1 MKLLTS
7 EPGKIRRIGRKL
19 WLICCLLLASLGL
32 VAYFTA
38 KKKPKAPTPSQ
49 SVARS
54 VPAVQV
60 SGGALF
66 RTIRLSGTTAP
77 IKYATLVAPRL
88 RGGGWHQ
95 SQGGSISTGAG
106 QAASTY
112 SDSQTGAGSARAVF
126 SRFSSQGG
134 GSTAAAGTG
143 GSAVAA
149 TGGGGAGGP
158 AGGGGMT
165 GGRMGRRFMATLTIR
180 ELVGAG
186 ARVKEGDIVA
196 EFDREDMLTQLDD
209 FKAQVA
215 QMEAQMEKLRAQLDV
230 VRKAHAQT
238 IYVSKANLSKARLD
252 LKTIPVQPDIL
263 AEQLRLTAEEANAN
277 EKQLANEV
285 PLMEVSL
292 KAQMRIFEMD
302 LQEARAELKRL
313 ESNADKMLVRAPLGG
328 IVVMR
333 TIFRGQ
339 EQGQI
344 MKGDQLMPG
353 QPFMQIVDTSA
364 MVVNSWLN
372 QVDAEQVRVGAKAT
386 VRFDAFSDLALPA
399 TVQVIGSMPQAGGWR
414 ASYVKQIPILLKLDR
429 LDPRVIPDLSI
440 SADVVV
446 EREEGMVIVPLEAV
460 FREGPG
466 ASPFVFVRG
475 PTGWEKR
482 PVELGLSNF
491 VAVAV
496 RSGLRP
502 GEWVALERPERL
514 STQ

>member
-1 MKLLTS
+1 
-7 EPGKIRRIGRKL
+7 
-19 WLICCLLLASLGL
+19 
-32 VAYFTA
+32 
-38 KKKPKAPTPSQ
+38 
-49 SVARS
+49 
-54 VPAVQV
+54 
-60 SGGALF
+60 
-66 RTIRLSGTTAP
+66 
-77 IKYATLVAPRL
+77 
-88 RGGGWHQ
+88 
-95 SQGGSISTGAG
+95 
-106 QAASTY
+106 
-112 SDSQTGAGSARAVF
+112 
-126 SRFSSQGG
+126 
-134 GSTAAAGTG
+134 
-143 GSAVAA
+143 
-149 TGGGGAGGP
+149 
-158 AGGGGMT
+158 
-165 GGRMGRRFMATLTIR
+165 
-180 ELVGAG
+180 
-186 ARVKEGDIVA
+186 
-196 EFDREDMLTQLDD
+196 
-209 FKAQVA
+209 
-215 QMEAQMEKLRAQLDV
+215 
-230 VRKAHAQT
+230 
-238 IYVSKANLSKARLD
+238 
-252 LKTIPVQPDIL
+252 
-263 AEQLRLTAEEANAN
+263 
-277 EKQLANEV
+277 
-285 PLMEVSL
+285 
-292 KAQMRIFEMD
+292 MRIFEMD

-313 ESNADKMLVRAPLGG
+313 ESNADKMLVRAPLEG